1 MYVRS
6 RDSQQPSTNQNRTE
20 GDVSSII
27 EIEIGETEMT
37 ETIGTTE
44 MTETTETTEEVTM
57 HPSRTDPR
65 RKPSWI

>member
-27 EIEIGETEMT
+27 EIEIGETETT

-44 MTETTETTEEVTM
+44 MTETTEEVTM